1 MKKIGDID
9 VDVKSHMDRTPYGT
23 RAIQY
28 LDKEQRL
35 KPHPSGWYIDDVP
48 VDPETGMST
57 LHYKDMEEAGF
68 IKVDLIS
75 NTAYDQFKSKK
86 EVLENLNK
94 EPDWDLLL
102 DKGFIEKLPHLPG
115 HIDILRDIRPRSI
128 MELADTLALIR
139 PGKIHLI
146 EDYLEDREKVRKRLY
161 ARPRKGYYI
170 KKSHAVAYAHM
181 IVCVMNRKDS
191 KRLLNWKNSKRK

>member
-9 VDVKSHMDRTPYGT
+9 IDVKPHMDRGKYGT

-28 LDKEQRL
+28 IENDMTL

-57 LHYKDMEEAGF
+57 MHFKDMEEAGF

-75 NTAYDQFKSKK
+75 NTSYDLFKSKK
-86 EVLENLNK
+86 EVLDSLNK
-94 EPDWDLLL
+94 EPDWSLLL
-102 DKGFIEKLPHLPG
+102 DEGFVAKLPHVKDHVDL
-115 HIDILRDIRPRSI
+115 LRDVQPQSI

-139 PGKIHLI
+139 PGKMHLI
-146 EDYLEDREKVRKRLY
+146 EDYLEDRERVRKRLY
-161 ARPRKGYYI
+161 ARPKKGYYI

-181 IVCVMNRKDS
+181 IVCVMNRKDA
-191 KRLLNWKNSKRK
+191 KRLLKWKKDK